1 MNSERIR
8 ILTHIYRNH
17 YDEWADSGENPC
29 RRWAA
34 AAVCRRGFDLSAK
47 DFTGMLEQS
56 MEQAAELLDGGE
68 EKTLES
74 ILFLCRNG
82 RENEVRRAF
91 ERLLDEDGG
100 SIELLQEKLL
110 QFSDGCNKMLEELA
124 PEDGRLRLGLWSGLN
139 FLALIRPERDF
150 FFRAPEVTAF
160 AGYAEAEEEIGYDR
174 FLNLAN
180 YYKNAQELCDE
191 LSGEAEL
198 RKTVRKRLEQ
208 YGKKLGIPDLED
220 ADPRGHLLAFD
231 VMRAVYAM
239 NWYAEKSAKRK
250 SRISTVSQRKI
261 DRMQKA
267 AQLLEERE
275 SAAARTREARAEE
288 NGASL
293 PQLTGK
299 RAVHKSFGEGTI
311 VSQNGRYLTV
321 EFAKG
326 QKKFALPGAV
336 VNGYLTLAGPEEDS
350 GRDSGNTQ
358 NGAEG
363 SLPIPPEKI
372 GEACRQMAEAGKK
385 LQDAEKAL
393 EALDV
398 QLKMLLTL

>member
-17 YDEWADSGENPC
+17 YDEWADSGEEPC

-34 AAVCRRGFDLSAK
+34 AAVCRENFDLSAEN
-47 DFTGMLEQS
+47 FTGMLEQS

-160 AGYAEAEEEIGYDR
+160 TGYAEAEEEIGYDR

-208 YGKKLGIPDLED
+208 YGKKIGIPDLED
-220 ADPRGHLLAFD
+220 TDPQGHLLAFD
-231 VMRAVYAM
+231 MMRAVYAM

-275 SAAARTREARAEE
+275 SAAARAREAKAEE
-288 NGASL
+288 KGTSL
-293 PQLTGK
+293 PDLSGK
-299 RAVHKSFGEGTI
+299 KAAHKSFGEGTI
-311 VSQNGRYLTV
+311 VLQDGRYLTV
-321 EFAKG
+321 EFEKG
-326 QKKFALPGAV
+326 RKKFALPGAV
-336 VNGYLTLAGPEEDS
+336 VNGYLKLEESDEGSGQKSAAPGNGTEGRSSIRPEEL
-350 GRDSGNTQ
+350 Q
-358 NGAEG
+358 
-363 SLPIPPEKI
+363 
-372 GEACRQMAEAGKK
+372 EACRKMAEAGTKA
-385 LQDAEKAL
+385 QDAEKAL

>member
-17 YDEWADSGENPC
+17 YDEWADSGEDPC

-34 AAVCRRGFDLSAK
+34 AAVCRQRFDPAAEN
-47 DFTGMLEQS
+47 FAGMLENS
-56 MEQAAELLDGGE
+56 MEQAADLLDSGGE
-68 EKTLES
+68 KPLES
-74 ILFLCRNG
+74 LLFLCRNG
-82 RENEVRRAF
+82 REAEVRRAF
-91 ERLLDEDGG
+91 ERLLEEDGG
-100 SIELLQEKLL
+100 STDLLQEKLL
-110 QFSDGCNKMLEELA
+110 RFSGDCGRMLEELA
-124 PEDGRLRLGLWSGLN
+124 PENGKLRLGLWSGLQ

-160 AGYAEAEEEIGYDR
+160 AGYTEAEEEIGYDR
-174 FLNLAN
+174 FLNLTN
-180 YYKNAQELCDE
+180 YYKDAQELCDE
-191 LSGEAEL
+191 LSGETEL

-208 YGKKLGIPDLED
+208 YGKKIGIPDLED

-250 SRISTVSQRKI
+250 SRISTASQRKI

-267 AQLLEERE
+267 AELLEERE
-275 SAAARTREARAEE
+275 RAAAGTQEAKAEAGRAV
-288 NGASL
+288 L
-293 PQLTGK
+293 PQLAGRK
-299 RAVHKSFGEGTI
+299 AVHKSFGEGTI
-311 VSQNGRYLTV
+311 LAQDGRYLTV
-321 EFAKG
+321 EFAG
-326 QKKFALPGAV
+326 GRKKFALPGAV
-336 VNGYLTLAGPEEDS
+336 VNGYLTLAASDEGSGQNSGDPE
-350 GRDSGNTQ
+350 

-363 SLPIPPEKI
+363 CSAIGPEELQ
-372 GEACRQMAEAGKK
+372 EACRKMAEAGAKV
-385 LQDAEKAL
+385 QAAEKAL